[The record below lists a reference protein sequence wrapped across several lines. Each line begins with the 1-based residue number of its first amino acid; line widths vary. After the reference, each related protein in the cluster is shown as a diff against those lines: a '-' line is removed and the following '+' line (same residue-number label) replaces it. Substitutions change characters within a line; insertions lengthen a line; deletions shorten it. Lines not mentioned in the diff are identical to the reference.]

1 MCKTKTATIPAE
13 KQKQSTTH
21 DDVWLPLLVNDKQKS
36 ETTQVNWNKRQQQ
49 QQQQQQHDSPVHERH
64 TGAMTL
70 TVAGR
75 RRMMM
80 RRWRWWWGL
89 LPLVRTVLNQTH
101 QLQHIARAR
110 ARTIEPVQHTH
121 ESVRSWKIHEY
132 AHSTAAAATSH
143 YSCEWCCSWKSPGVL
158 ARVRA
163 PAVNP

>member
-36 ETTQVNWNKRQQQ
+36 ETTQVNWNKRQ

-101 QLQHIARAR
+101 QLQHIAHAR